1 MEKKYKAI
9 AFGEILWDILP
20 DKKCLGGAPFNVSV
34 HLNRLGFETKIV
46 SALGK
51 DKLGQEA
58 LDFISK
64 EKCSIDCIETIR
76 DIPTGFTNVN
86 VQKGIPS
93 YEFNEPCAW
102 DMISLSENKK
112 IELSQENFNVF
123 IFGSLAQRH
132 EISRKTLYSL
142 LSDIHADTVFFD
154 VNLRKN
160 FFSRKIIEES
170 LSFADIVKMNDEEI
184 PVISKLLGYKK
195 SDDDFIFKFIDDFRL
210 KGLIATL
217 GKKGSAAYFNNQ
229 KIICPCG
236 DVKVVDTVGAGDSFS
251 AAFLSA
257 YVKGKNIE
265 ESLISGSKL
274 ADFVVSKA
282 GALPEYDDTIFSEL

>member
-20 DKKCLGGAPFNVSV
+20 DKKCLGGAPFNVSA
-34 HLNRLGFETKIV
+34 HLNRMGFETKII

-58 LDFISK
+58 LEFIKKEGCSPDFIASLN
-64 EKCSIDCIETIR
+64 EIS
-76 DIPTGFTNVN
+76 TGFTNV
-86 VQKGIPS
+86 VVHKGIPD

-102 DMISLSENKK
+102 DMISISDNQLRKLSEEK
-112 IELSQENFNVF
+112 FDVF

-142 LSDIHADTVFFD
+142 LTGLQADTIFFD

-160 FFSRKIIEES
+160 FFTRKIIEDS
-170 LSFADIVKMNDEEI
+170 LIFADIVKMNDEEI
-184 PVISKLLGYKK
+184 PVVSKLLGYKECN
-195 SDDDFIFKFIDDFRL
+195 DDFIFKFIDDFGL
-210 KGLIATL
+210 KGLIATS

-229 KIICPCG
+229 KVSCSCG
-236 DVKVVDTVGAGDSFS
+236 NVKVVDTVGAGDSFS
-251 AAFLSA
+251 AAFLAS
-257 YVKGKNIE
+257 YIKGNNIE
-265 ESLISGSKL
+265 ESLCKGAKL
-274 ADFVVSKA
+274 ADFVVSKT
-282 GALPEYDDTIFSEL
+282 GALPEYDEKILAAM